1 MYALLLRVVLFAWR
15 GMLPQTPLISN
26 AMRHIL
32 KWNLVMSERYL
43 RFKGFRDIHVHFR
56 DPGMPQAET
65 RATGAAAAAAGG
77 FVCVTTMPNTTPAGD
92 SVAWLREQIED
103 DSLPVRIAPAA
114 CITRGRLGREVADLE
129 RLAEAGAVAFTDDG
143 SFVSDRNVMREAMR
157 RAAALGRPVMQH
169 AVVPSLLRDGVIR
182 DCRVARA
189 FRLPVMPPD
198 AEVEAVRRDIGL
210 CRETGCS
217 LHIQHISCAGTVD
230 LIREAR
236 REGLPVTGE
245 ATPHHLLFSC
255 DDIPDNDA
263 NWKMAPP
270 LGNQEDRA
278 AIRAAVK
285 DGTLGILATDHAPH
299 PAAAKRGGFVGSAN
313 GIVGLETAVAIT
325 YKVLVED
332 EGMDVNEWAKRWTE
346 GPARLIGEEPDGETV
361 IDLQANRTVDPSSF
375 MSLSRNMPYA
385 GLAFSAW
392 PLPKK

>member
-1 MYALLLRVVLFAWR
+1 MEGYAT
-15 GMLPQTPLISN
+15 QTPLISN

-43 RFKGFRDIHVHFR
+43 SFKGFRDIHVHFR

>member
-1 MYALLLRVVLFAWR
+1 MQSKI
-15 GMLPQTPLISN
+15 GKSQ
-26 AMRHIL
+26 IL

-169 AVVPSLLRDGVIR
+169 AVVTSLLRDGVIR

-299 PAAAKRGGFVGSAN
+299 PAAAKRSGFVGAAN

>member
-1 MYALLLRVVLFAWR
+1 MEGYAT
-15 GMLPQTPLISN
+15 QTPLISN

-299 PAAAKRGGFVGSAN
+299 PAAAKRGGFIGSAN

>member
-32 KWNLVMSERYL
+32 KWNLLMSERYL

-65 RATGAAAAAAGG
+65 RATGTAAAAAGG

-114 CITRGRLGREVADLE
+114 CLTRGRLGREVADLE